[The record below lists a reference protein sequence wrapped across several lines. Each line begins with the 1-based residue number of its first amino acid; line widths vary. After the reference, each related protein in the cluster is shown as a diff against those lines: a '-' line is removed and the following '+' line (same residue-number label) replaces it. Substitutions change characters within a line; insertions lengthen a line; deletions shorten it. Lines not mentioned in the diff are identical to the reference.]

1 MSSFYIYND
10 KRERIGILQNETSV
24 QWLENYQSP
33 GEVRIEARA
42 TQDNISMLIDG
53 NRIYNTDSDSV
64 ARICHIDITQTET
77 EELITARAIIT
88 SALLDD
94 RVVMATE
101 AIKNIELSM
110 YSIYEKNRRDLPLE
124 IAPRKGYQE
133 HTDSEI
139 TWGSVLESET
149 KIAEVSGFGFKVKF
163 NPETGTETFEVY
175 KGTDRTDDTSDEY
188 IGYFGTD
195 TENLQ
200 NISIISGST
209 SYKNVAVI
217 AGAGEGVDRTV
228 KIVSLGNVSGENR
241 KELFVDARDLQK
253 EYQEAI
259 PTGEYDK
266 EGNPRY
272 SYETRQYSDEE
283 YSAILESRG
292 LEKLAECLKDFSI
305 TCDIVQTNMHYG
317 KDYFLGDR
325 MPVKLPEY
333 GIYTSARISSVTM
346 IYETEGNRIVAT
358 LDDFR

>member
-1 MSSFYIYND
+1 MSSFYIYNPE
-10 KRERIGILQNETSV
+10 KERIGILQNETSV

-42 TQDNISMLIDG
+42 TQDNIELLIDG

-64 ARICHIDITQTET
+64 AKICHIDITQTET
-77 EELITARAIIT
+77 EESITARAVIT

-110 YSIYEKNRRDLPLE
+110 YSIYEKNRRGLPLE
-124 IAPRKGYQE
+124 AATPKGYQE
-133 HTDSEI
+133 HIDSEI

-149 KIAEVSGFGFKVKF
+149 KIAEISGFGFKVTF
-163 NPETGTETFEVY
+163 NPETGIETFEVY

-195 TENLQ
+195 TGNLQ
-200 NISIISGST
+200 NVSVISGST
-209 SYKNVAVI
+209 SYKNVAVV
-217 AGAGEGVDRTV
+217 AGAGDGADRIV
-228 KIVSLGNVSGENR
+228 KIVSLGTVSGEKR
-241 KELFVDARDLQK
+241 KELYVDARDLQR

-259 PTGEYDK
+259 PTGEYDE

-272 SYETRQYSDEE
+272 RYETRQYGDEE
-283 YSAILESRG
+283 YLSILESRG
-292 LEKLAECLKDFSI
+292 LEKLSECLKDFSI
-305 TCDIVQTNMHYG
+305 TCDIVQTNMYYG
-317 KDYFLGDR
+317 QDYFLGDR
-325 MPVKLPEY
+325 MPIKLPEY